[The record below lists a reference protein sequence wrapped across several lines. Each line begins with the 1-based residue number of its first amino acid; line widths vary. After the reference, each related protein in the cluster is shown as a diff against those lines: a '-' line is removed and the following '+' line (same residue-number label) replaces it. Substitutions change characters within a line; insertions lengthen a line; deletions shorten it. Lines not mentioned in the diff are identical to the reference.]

1 LELFLEG
8 NEMQSAALDRLGWS
22 QWFEDRFSPYLS
34 EGLEPGRISADYGV
48 AFTVGTAAGDR
59 VGRVTGKLR
68 HDGTGPNDRP
78 VVGDWVALAPGS
90 GDTGSIHAILERK
103 TAFSRKVAGETTQE
117 QVMAANIDRVF
128 VVSALSEDL
137 NLAKL
142 ERYLTIGWESG
153 ALPVV
158 LLTKAD
164 LSPNLEAVRV
174 RVEAIAPG
182 ATILMTSSVT
192 GLGMDLVRS
201 ELGPGI
207 TAVLVGPSGV
217 GKSTLINQLTGRDDL
232 ATGAIRSDGKG
243 RHTTTHRQL
252 IPIDSGGM
260 IIDTPGIR
268 ELQLWHGEEGLDQTF
283 DDIALLALGCRFNDC
298 EHESE
303 PGCAVQ
309 SAIAAG
315 TLPAERLASYRKL
328 GREIRAMRRREDT
341 RLQIEDKNRW
351 KAITKANRTRLK

>member
-1 LELFLEG
+1 ME
-8 NEMQSAALDRLGWS
+8 SAALDQLGWS
-22 QWFEDRFSPYLS
+22 SWFEIRFTPYR
-34 EGLEPGRISADYGV
+34 EQGLEPGRVSANYGV
-48 AFTVGTAAGDR
+48 AVTVATASGD
-59 VGRVTGKLR
+59 VTGRATGRLR
-68 HDGTGPNDRP
+68 HEDTAPAARP
-78 VVGDWVALAPGS
+78 VVGDWVAIRREPAAKA
-90 GDTGSIHAILERK
+90 SIHAVLERK
-103 TAFSRKVAGETTQE
+103 TSFSRKVAGETTEQ

-128 VVSALSEDL
+128 VVSALSGDL

-164 LSPNLEAVRV
+164 LNPDLVAVRD

-182 ATILMTSSVT
+182 ATVLITSSLT
-192 GLGMDLVRS
+192 GEGLDLVRA

-217 GKSTLINQLTGRDDL
+217 GKSTLINRLTGRQDL
-232 ATGAIRSDGKG
+232 ATAEVRQDGKG

-260 IIDTPGIR
+260 IIDTPGLR
-268 ELQLWHGEEGLDQTF
+268 ELQLWHGDEGIDQAF
-283 DDIALLALGCRFNDC
+283 DDIATLATDCRFTDC
-298 EHESE
+298 QHESE

-309 SAIAAG
+309 AAIEAG

-328 GREIRAMRRREDT
+328 GREIRAMRRREDK
-341 RLQIEDKNRW
+341 RLQIEDKNKW
-351 KAITKANRTRLK
+351 KSITKAMRARTK

>member
-1 LELFLEG
+1 
-8 NEMQSAALDRLGWS
+8 MQSAALDRLGWS
-22 QWFEDRFSPYLS
+22 QWFEDRFKPFRD
-34 EGLEPGRISADYGV
+34 GLFEPGRVSADYGV
-48 AFTVGTAAGDR
+48 AFTVSTAGGDR
-59 VGRVTGKLR
+59 VGRATGKLR
-68 HDGTGPNDRP
+68 HDGTGPNDRA
-78 VVGDWVALAPGS
+78 VVGDWVAFEPGIGES
-90 GDTGSIHAILERK
+90 GSIHAILERK
-103 TAFSRKVAGETTQE
+103 SAFSRKVAGETTQE

-137 NLAKL
+137 NQAKL

-164 LSPNLEAVRV
+164 LSLDLQAVRES
-174 RVEAIAPG
+174 VEAIAPG
-182 ATILMTSSVT
+182 ATVLVTSSVSGE
-192 GLGMDLVRS
+192 GLDLVRN

-217 GKSTLINQLTGRDDL
+217 GKSTLINRLTGRDDL

-252 IPIDSGGM
+252 IPIESGGM
-260 IIDTPGIR
+260 IIDTPGLR

-283 DDIALLALGCRFNDC
+283 DDIAQLALGCRFNNCD
-298 EHESE
+298 HESE

-309 SAIAAG
+309 AAILDG
-315 TLPAERLASYRKL
+315 TLPAGRLASYRKL
-328 GREIRAMRRREDT
+328 GREIRAMRRREDK

-351 KAITKANRTRLK
+351 KAITKANRSRFR

>member
-1 LELFLEG
+1 
-8 NEMQSAALDRLGWS
+8 MHSAALDRLGWS
-22 QWFEDRFSPYLS
+22 QWFEDRFSS
-34 EGLEPGRISADYGV
+34 HRGEGLEPGRISADFGV
-48 AFTVGTAAGDR
+48 AFTVSIAGGDR
-59 VGRVTGKLR
+59 VGRATGKLR
-68 HDGTGPNDRP
+68 HDGAGPNDRP
-78 VVGDWVALAPGS
+78 VVGDWVVFEPGS
-90 GDTGSIHAILERK
+90 GDSGSIHAILERR

-164 LSPNLEAVRV
+164 LSPDLDAVRV

-182 ATILMTSSVT
+182 ATVLVTSSIT
-192 GLGMDLVRS
+192 GQGMDLVRG

-217 GKSTLINQLTGRDDL
+217 GKSTLINQLTGGDL
-232 ATGAIRSDGKG
+232 ATGALRRDGKG

-283 DDIALLALGCRFNDC
+283 DDIALLALGCRFTDC
-298 EHESE
+298 DHESE

-309 SAIAAG
+309 AAIAAG

-328 GREIRAMRRREDT
+328 GREIRAMRRKEDK

>member
-1 LELFLEG
+1 
-8 NEMQSAALDRLGWS
+8 MHSAALDLLGWS
-22 QWFEDRFSPYLS
+22 EWFEERFSPHRA
-34 EGLEPGRISADYGV
+34 EGLEPGRISADFGV
-48 AFTVGTAAGDR
+48 AFTVSLAGGDR
-59 VGRVTGKLR
+59 VGRATGKLR
-68 HDGTGPNDRP
+68 HDGAGPNDRP
-78 VVGDWVALAPGS
+78 VVGDWVVFEPGS
-90 GDTGSIHAILERK
+90 EDSGSIHAILERK

-164 LSPNLEAVRV
+164 LSPDLEAVRE

-182 ATILMTSSVT
+182 ATILVTSSVT
-192 GLGMDLVRS
+192 GEGIDLVRN

-217 GKSTLINQLTGRDDL
+217 GKSTLINHLTGRDDL
-232 ATGAIRSDGKG
+232 ATGELRRDGKG

-283 DDIALLALGCRFNDC
+283 DDIAVLALGCRFTDC
-298 EHESE
+298 DHESE

-309 SAIAAG
+309 AAIAAG
-315 TLPAERLASYRKL
+315 TLPTERLASYRKL
-328 GREIRAMRRREDT
+328 GREIRAMRRKEDK

>member
-1 LELFLEG
+1 
-8 NEMQSAALDRLGWS
+8 MQTEALDRLVWS
-22 QWFEDRFSPYLS
+22 EWFEQRFSRYRA
-34 EGLEPGRISADYGV
+34 EGLEPGRVSADYGA
-48 AFTVGTAAGDR
+48 AFNVSTAGGDR

-68 HDGTGPNDRP
+68 HEGVALNDRP
-78 VVGDWVALAPGS
+78 VVGDWVVFEFGG
-90 GDTGSIHAILERK
+90 GDSGSIHAILERK
-103 TAFSRKVAGETTQE
+103 TAFSRKVAGDATEQ

-137 NLAKL
+137 NQAKL

-164 LSPNLEAVRV
+164 LSPDLVEVRE

-182 ATILMTSSVT
+182 ATILVTSSVT
-192 GLGMDLVRS
+192 GEGLELVRR
-201 ELGPGI
+201 ELGYGI
-207 TAVLVGPSGV
+207 TGVLVGPSGT

-232 ATGAIRSDGKG
+232 ATGALRSDGKG

-268 ELQLWHGEEGLDQTF
+268 ELQVWHGEEGLDQTF
-283 DDIALLALGCRFNDC
+283 DDIAQLALSCRFTDC
-298 EHESE
+298 QHESE

-309 SAIAAG
+309 AAILDG
-315 TLPAERLASYRKL
+315 TLTAERLASYWKL
-328 GREIRAMRRREDT
+328 GREIRAMRRREDK

-351 KAITKANRTRLK
+351 KAITKANRARSK

>member
-1 LELFLEG
+1 ME
-8 NEMQSAALDRLGWS
+8 SAALDRLGWS
-22 QWFEDRFSPYLS
+22 PFFSERFSTYRG
-34 EGLEPGRISADYGV
+34 EGLQPGRVSADYGV
-48 AFTVGTAAGDR
+48 AFNVSTATGDL

-68 HDGTGPNDRP
+68 HDGPGPNDRP
-78 VVGDWVALAPGS
+78 VVGDWVAIEAGS
-90 GDTGSIHAILERK
+90 GDSGSIHAILERK
-103 TAFSRKVAGETTQE
+103 SAFSRKVAGETTE
-117 QVMAANIDRVF
+117 VQVMAANIDRVF
-128 VVSALSEDL
+128 VVSALSDDL
-137 NLAKL
+137 NQAKL

-164 LSPNLEAVRV
+164 LSPDLEAVRE

-182 ATILMTSSVT
+182 ATILVTSSVT
-192 GLGMDLVRS
+192 GKGLDMVRR

-207 TAVLVGPSGV
+207 TAVLVGPSGA
-217 GKSTLINQLTGRDDL
+217 GKSTLINHLTGRDDL
-232 ATGAIRSDGKG
+232 ATGALRGDGKG
-243 RHTTTHRQL
+243 RHTTTRRQL

-268 ELQLWHGEEGLDQTF
+268 ELQVWHGEEGLEQTF
-283 DDIALLALGCRFNDC
+283 DDIAQLALGCRFNNCD
-298 EHESE
+298 HESE

-309 SAIAAG
+309 TAILGG

-328 GREIRAMRRREDT
+328 GREIRAMRRREDK

-351 KAITKANRTRLK
+351 KAIEKANRSRLK

>member
-1 LELFLEG
+1 
-8 NEMQSAALDRLGWS
+8 MQSAALDRLGWS
-22 QWFEDRFSPYLS
+22 DWFEERFSPYRS
-34 EGLEPGRISADYGV
+34 EGLEPGRVTADFGV
-48 AFTVGTAAGDR
+48 AFTVSTATTDR
-59 VGRVTGKLR
+59 VGRVTGKVR

-78 VVGDWVALAPGS
+78 VVGDWVAIEAGPGDS
-90 GDTGSIHAILERK
+90 ASIRALLERK
-103 TAFSRKVAGETTQE
+103 SAFSRKVAGETTQE

-128 VVSALSEDL
+128 VVSALSDDL
-137 NLAKL
+137 NQAKL

-164 LSPNLEAVRV
+164 LSPDLAEVRE

-182 ATILMTSSVT
+182 ATILVTSSISGE
-192 GLGMDLVRS
+192 GLDTVRK

-207 TAVLVGPSGV
+207 TAVLVGPSGA
-217 GKSTLINQLTGRDDL
+217 GKSTLINQLTGREDL
-232 ATGAIRSDGKG
+232 ATGGLRSDGKG
-243 RHTTTHRQL
+243 RHTTTRRQL
-252 IPIDSGGM
+252 IAIDSGGM

-268 ELQLWHGEEGLDQTF
+268 ELQVWHGEEGLEQTF
-283 DDIALLALGCRFNDC
+283 DDIAQLALRCRFNNC

-309 SAIAAG
+309 TAILAG

-328 GREIRAMRRREDT
+328 GREIRAMRRREDK

-351 KAITKANRTRLK
+351 KAITKANRARLK